1 MGEANPPCGQ
11 EGILTFLYIVF
22 GQFRFFLTVHVLLQ
36 LKYTKNIL
44 IRTFMLPIVTI
55 LWDMNIFQNLE
66 KAGDFFFFFNPFQE
80 IGTIKITRNTIMVK
94 SWGKAAGS
102 RASFKLGS
110 KAVSVASQLEVVM

>member
-1 MGEANPPCGQ
+1 MRIGRN
-11 EGILTFLYIVF
+11 FNFSLYCVWTIQVF
-22 GQFRFFLTVHVLLQ
+22 SDCACVTSIKIH
-36 LKYTKNIL
+36 KKNIL

>member
-1 MGEANPPCGQ
+1 M
-11 EGILTFLYIVF
+11 
-22 GQFRFFLTVHVLLQ
+22 LLQ

-66 KAGDFFFFFNPFQE
+66 KAGDFFFFNPFQE

-102 RASFKLGS
+102 MALFKLGS
-110 KAVSVASQLEVVM
+110 KAVSVVSQLEVIM